1 MTDMAEGSCLDK
13 IKGIHHA
20 AYRCIDAEQT
30 RWFYE
35 DVIGLKFAGIVMQT
49 GIAGT
54 YVTQE
59 YMHLFF
65 ELGDGNF
72 LAFFDEP
79 TGANPQSGARK
90 DSFEVHIAIEAK
102 SEADMIALQERMR
115 RHGKSCHGPVDHG
128 FVKSVYMYDP
138 NGLQVEFTCRM
149 ADHDELLAEECKT
162 ARARLADWTERTRA
176 AKLDLF
182 GADAIAVPVAQAA

>member
-1 MTDMAEGSCLDK
+1 MGEGSCLDK

-20 AYRCIDAEQT
+20 AYRCMDAEQT

-35 DVIGLKFAGIVMQT
+35 DVIGLKFAGIVLQE
-49 GIAGT
+49 GIKGT

-65 ELGDGNF
+65 ELADGSY

-79 TGANPQSGARK
+79 TGAGPQSGARK
-90 DSFEVHIAIEAK
+90 DSFDVHIAIEAK
-102 SEADMIALQERMR
+102 SEDDLVALQERMR

-149 ADHDELLAEECKT
+149 ANHDELLDKEMET
-162 ARARLADWTERTRA
+162 ARARLADWTVRTRA
-176 AKLDLF
+176 AKEALF
-182 GADAIAVPVAQAA
+182 GRDSIAIPAAKAA